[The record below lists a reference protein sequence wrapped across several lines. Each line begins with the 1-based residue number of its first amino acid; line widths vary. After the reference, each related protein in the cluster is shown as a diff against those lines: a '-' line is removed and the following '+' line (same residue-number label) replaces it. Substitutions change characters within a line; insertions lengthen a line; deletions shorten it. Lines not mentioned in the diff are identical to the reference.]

1 VCCAEPVK
9 GKPQLSTL
17 GCNVVREAGISELED
32 FTADVNDPTEAALFH
47 SRQDLLEQHHPF
59 FGTLLFRLGARAR
72 SSIATMATDGV
83 SLYFN
88 PEFVEDLSNAEL
100 IGTPAHEVMHPAL
113 QHHTRRGGRNP
124 RRWNMA
130 CDYAINPML
139 VDAGLT
145 LPKDVLLDNRFRGM
159 SAERIYNLLEEEEQN
174 QSSSSDAESQSQ
186 DDSADSGGGSNSS
199 ESSSSE
205 ENVNEPRAP
214 RTPGGIGQVLDAPE
228 PENGEG
234 DTVAEQAR
242 DWQIAVEQAENVA
255 KLAGKLPAGVKRSLE
270 AAKSARV
277 DWRELLRRAWSET
290 IPADYSWTR
299 PNRRH
304 LWNGLYLPGIVREG
318 VGEICIAVDCSGSI
332 NARQLGLFEAE
343 VRSILAGQQ
352 PRLVHVLYFDT
363 EVQKAETY
371 HAGSPIKLTPA
382 GGGGTDFRPC
392 FRWLEERGIT
402 PQTLVLLTD
411 LWGTFPSDV
420 PPYPVLWAS
429 TGNRDAPFGQVIPME
444 AA

>member
-1 VCCAEPVK
+1 MNRP
-9 GKPQLSTL
+9 LSS
-17 GCNVVREAGISELED
+17 VVRIRKAR
-32 FTADVNDPTEAALFH
+32 TT
-47 SRQDLLEQHHPF
+47 LLLDHPF
-59 FGTLLFRLGARAR
+59 FGTLLFRLGAHAR
-72 SSIATMATDGV
+72 SSVATMATDGV

-88 PEFVEDLSNAEL
+88 PQFVETLSAAE
-100 IGTPAHEVMHPAL
+100 IAGTLAHEVMHPAL

-124 RRWNMA
+124 PRWNMA

-139 VDAGLT
+139 LDAGLT

-174 QSSSSDAESQSQ
+174 QSSSSADTECQ

-199 ESSSSE
+199 ESSNGE
-205 ENVNEPRAP
+205 EGMDDPHAP

-228 PENGEG
+228 PENGERAS
-234 DTVAEQAR
+234 VAEQAR

-255 KLAGKLPAGVKRSLE
+255 KLAGKLPAGVTRSLE
-270 AAKSARV
+270 AAQAAGV
-277 DWRELLRRAWSET
+277 DWRELLRRSWSET

-304 LWNGLYLPGIVREG
+304 VWNGLYLPGVVCEG
-318 VGEICIAVDCSGSI
+318 VGEIGIAVDCSLSI

-363 EVQKAETY
+363 EVQRVETY
-371 HAGSPIKLTPA
+371 QAGQPVKLAPV

-392 FRWLEERGIT
+392 FRWLEERRIT
-402 PQTLVLLTD
+402 PQTLVFLTD
-411 LWGTFPSDV
+411 LWGTFPSDA

-429 TGNRDAPFGQVIPME
+429 TGKREAPFGQVIPME
-444 AA
+444 VA